1 MPGGQ
6 TSSVVPADTQGL
18 GEEGVRRR
26 WTEETIAP
34 RGASCGPLTALN
46 FQGAEE
52 DRKGELQGAGRASAS
67 RGQKMQKRTAAP
79 PLNRLPQSPPGKPSS
94 KMPILL
100 PFTRVKYLS
109 EGA

>member
-1 MPGGQ
+1 MPGVQ

-18 GEEGVRRR
+18 GEEGVMRR
-26 WTEETIAP
+26 WTEETTAP
-34 RGASCGPLTALN
+34 GPSYGPLPVFS

-67 RGQKMQKRTAAP
+67 RGQKTQKMTTAP

-94 KMPILL
+94 EMPILL
-100 PFTRVKYLS
+100 PFTRVKHLY